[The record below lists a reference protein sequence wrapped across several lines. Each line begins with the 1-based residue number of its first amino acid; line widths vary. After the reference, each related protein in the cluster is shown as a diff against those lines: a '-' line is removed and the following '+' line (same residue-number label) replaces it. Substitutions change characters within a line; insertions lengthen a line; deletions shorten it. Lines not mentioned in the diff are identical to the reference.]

1 MLNWKLAGQI
11 YGVFSRFAF
20 MKDSGKYNID
30 DIEIEAFVK
39 ASRDLEM
46 NNIVDVEELQ
56 ILLDCIE
63 ECTGSHYW
71 IDFEEPLYFDDEDEY
86 SDDEDEYF
94 DDEDYDYEDD
104 YCDCGECS
112 DDESSCEDN
121 ESEID
126 EAALKDIL
134 NNIAKI
140 KSIVI
145 KFKDEE

>member
-39 ASRDLEM
+39 ASRDLEV
-46 NNIVDVEELQ
+46 NSIVDVEELQ

-71 IDFEEPLYFDDEDEY
+71 IDFEEPLYFDDEDE
-86 SDDEDEYF
+86 DF

-112 DDESSCEDN
+112 DNECSCENN
-121 ESEID
+121 ESEVD

>member
-39 ASRDLEM
+39 ASRDLEV
-46 NNIVDVEELQ
+46 NNVVDVEELQ

-71 IDFEEPLYFDDEDEY
+71 IDFEEPLYFDDEE
-86 SDDEDEYF
+86 EDEYF
-94 DDEDYDYEDD
+94 DDEDYEDD

-112 DDESSCEDN
+112 DDEDSYEDN

-126 EAALKDIL
+126 EAALKDL
-134 NNIAKI
+134 LDNIAKI

>member
-30 DIEIEAFVK
+30 DTEIEAFVK

-46 NNIVDVEELQ
+46 DNIVDVEELQ

-71 IDFEEPLYFDDEDEY
+71 IDFEEPLYFDDEE
-86 SDDEDEYF
+86 EDF

-104 YCDCGECS
+104 YCDCDECS

-126 EAALKDIL
+126 EAALKDL
-134 NNIAKI
+134 LDNIAKI

>member
-46 NNIVDVEELQ
+46 DNIVDVEELQ

-71 IDFEEPLYFDDEDEY
+71 IDFEEPLYFDDEE
-86 SDDEDEYF
+86 EDEYF
-94 DDEDYDYEDD
+94 DDEDYEDD

>member
-46 NNIVDVEELQ
+46 DNIVDVEELQ

-71 IDFEEPLYFDDEDEY
+71 IDFEEPLYFDDEN
-86 SDDEDEYF
+86 EDF

-126 EAALKDIL
+126 EAALKDL
-134 NNIAKI
+134 LDNIAKI

>member
-46 NNIVDVEELQ
+46 DNIVDVEELQ

-86 SDDEDEYF
+86 F

-104 YCDCGECS
+104 YCDCDECS

-126 EAALKDIL
+126 EAALKDL
-134 NNIAKI
+134 LDNIAKI

>member
-46 NNIVDVEELQ
+46 DNIVDVEELQ

-71 IDFEEPLYFDDEDEY
+71 IDFEEPLYFDDEDE
-86 SDDEDEYF
+86 DF

-126 EAALKDIL
+126 EAALKDLL

>member
-20 MKDSGKYNID
+20 MKDSGKYSID

-46 NNIVDVEELQ
+46 DNIVDVEELQ

-86 SDDEDEYF
+86 C

-126 EAALKDIL
+126 EAALKDL
-134 NNIAKI
+134 LDNIAKI

>member
-46 NNIVDVEELQ
+46 DNIVDVEELQ

-86 SDDEDEYF
+86 C

-112 DDESSCEDN
+112 DNECSCENN
-121 ESEID
+121 ESKVD

>member
-46 NNIVDVEELQ
+46 DNIVDVEELQ

-71 IDFEEPLYFDDEDEY
+71 IDFEEPLYFDDEE
-86 SDDEDEYF
+86 EDF

-104 YCDCGECS
+104 YCDCDECS

-126 EAALKDIL
+126 EAALKDL
-134 NNIAKI
+134 LDNIAKI

>member
-46 NNIVDVEELQ
+46 DNIVDVEELQ

-71 IDFEEPLYFDDEDEY
+71 IDFEEPLYFDDEE
-86 SDDEDEYF
+86 EDF

-126 EAALKDIL
+126 EAALKDL
-134 NNIAKI
+134 LDNIAKI

>member
-46 NNIVDVEELQ
+46 DNIVDVEELQ

-71 IDFEEPLYFDDEDEY
+71 IDFEEPLYFDDEE
-86 SDDEDEYF
+86 EDEYF
-94 DDEDYDYEDD
+94 DDEDYEDD

-126 EAALKDIL
+126 EAALKDL
-134 NNIAKI
+134 LDNIAKI

>member
-46 NNIVDVEELQ
+46 DNIVDVEELQ

-71 IDFEEPLYFDDEDEY
+71 IDFEEPLYFDDEE
-86 SDDEDEYF
+86 EDF

-126 EAALKDIL
+126 EAALKDLL

>member
-46 NNIVDVEELQ
+46 DNIVDVEELQ

-86 SDDEDEYF
+86 C

-126 EAALKDIL
+126 EAALKDLL

>member
-46 NNIVDVEELQ
+46 DNIVDVEELQ

-86 SDDEDEYF
+86 C

-126 EAALKDIL
+126 EAALKDL
-134 NNIAKI
+134 LDNIAKI

>member
-46 NNIVDVEELQ
+46 DNIVDVEELQ

-71 IDFEEPLYFDDEDEY
+71 IDFEEPLYFDDEN
-86 SDDEDEYF
+86 EDF

-112 DDESSCEDN
+112 DNECSCENN
-121 ESEID
+121 ESEVD
-126 EAALKDIL
+126 EAALKDL
-134 NNIAKI
+134 LDNIAKI

>member
-39 ASRDLEM
+39 ASRDLEV
-46 NNIVDVEELQ
+46 NNVVDVEELQ

-71 IDFEEPLYFDDEDEY
+71 IDFEEPLYFDDEDE
-86 SDDEDEYF
+86 DEYF
-94 DDEDYDYEDD
+94 DDENYEDD

-126 EAALKDIL
+126 EAALKDL
-134 NNIAKI
+134 LDNIAKI

>member
-46 NNIVDVEELQ
+46 DNIVDVEELQ

-86 SDDEDEYF
+86 C

-112 DDESSCEDN
+112 DNECSCENN
-121 ESEID
+121 ESEVD